1 VRAMTVIPGYPHTA
15 RVEVV
20 PEPEPDE
27 GAVLVSTELV
37 GLCGTDA
44 EVVAHGVGSPPP
56 GAPSLVLGHEA
67 IGRVLSAP
75 PDCGLRVGDLVTG
88 IVRLPDPLPCPACAR
103 GDWDLCSNGGY
114 VEHGIRGCAGFGRE
128 RWRSDPAYLIPVPDS
143 LDQRGVLVEPMSVL
157 CKAFELARAMG
168 GRSLRRP
175 RRLLVTG
182 AGPIGLLAAAAGVDA
197 GMAVTVLD
205 RVESGVKPELA
216 RRLGAKYT
224 ADLDAI
230 GGVAHADVF
239 TAATTEVEPF
249 DVVMECTGAGTLT
262 ARAATAL
269 SQGGVMVLIGLAAHA
284 GTPVDLG
291 TVSAGLIR
299 ANAAIVGTVNAGRR
313 HYAEA
318 VELLDRL
325 DPAWL
330 DAMITRR
337 LALANWAQ
345 GLERRD
351 DDVKVVVTFTG

>member
-1 VRAMTVIPGYPHTA
+1 MRAMTVVPGKPDTA
-15 RVEVV
+15 RVDDV
-20 PEPEPDE
+20 PEPDPGE
-27 GAVLVSTELV
+27 GTVLVSTWLV

-44 EVVAHGVGSPPP
+44 EVVSYGVGSPPP
-56 GAPSLVLGHEA
+56 GVTSLVLGHES

-75 PDCGLRVGDLVTG
+75 PDAGLRAGDLVTG
-88 IVRLPDPLPCPACAR
+88 IVRRPDPLPCPACAR

-114 VEHGIRGCAGFGRE
+114 VEHGIRGRAGFGRE
-128 RWRSDPAYLIPVPDS
+128 RWRSDPSYLIPVPEA
-143 LDQRGVLVEPMSVL
+143 LGERGVLVEPMSVL
-157 CKAFELARAMG
+157 CKAFALARSIG
-168 GRSLRRP
+168 SRSLRRP
-175 RRLLVTG
+175 PRLLVTG

-197 GMAVTVLD
+197 GMGVTVHD
-205 RVESGVKPELA
+205 RVATGAKPELA
-216 RRLGAKYT
+216 RRLGADYT
-224 ADLDAI
+224 SDVEAI
-230 GGVAHADVF
+230 GGVGHADVF
-239 TAATTEVEPF
+239 TAASTDVEPF

-284 GTPVDLG
+284 GAPIDLD

-318 VELLDRL
+318 VEMLHRL
-325 DPAWL
+325 DPDWL

-337 LALANWAQ
+337 LPLAEWPR

-351 DDVKVVVTFTG
+351 DEVKVVVEFS